1 MDQVTE
7 ITQKNGRELTSS
19 TSKIGALEKMKV
31 SEKFAVFWHEE
42 CFLHKIQ
49 DHPEQPDRVSAIL
62 TALRKIYSDDCF
74 REAPLVTA
82 EQILLFHTASHL
94 KDLITLCDMSEKG
107 YDENDEEEMYQSID
121 GDTVVMWKTRRAV
134 WRAAGSAVAAIDDLY
149 LQPGNSHRIRYLFK
163 KITGEVCNNQS
174 DAFIIVRSR
183 FDTDCQETMCLMSN
197 RIISHFS
204 EYSASYFFH
213 VLSIHFLI
221 ISCGSNGSNRFL

>member
-1 MDQVTE
+1 MDHVTA
-7 ITQKNGRELTSS
+7 ITQKSGRELTSS

-107 YDENDEEEMYQSID
+107 YDENDDEEMYQSID

-149 LQPGNSHRIRYLFK
+149 LQPGNSRRIRYLFK
-163 KITGEVCNNQS
+163 KLQEKYVTINLTHLLLFGLVLIQTARRQCVLY
-174 DAFIIVRSR
+174 II
-183 FDTDCQETMCLMSN
+183 
-197 RIISHFS
+197 
-204 EYSASYFFH
+204 ASLVTFQNTA
-213 VLSIHFLI
+213 L
-221 ISCGSNGSNRFL
+221 C